1 MRGGGRKG
9 CVCLQCAV
17 GPRGCALAAPL
28 GGGCSGPEQAH
39 TPLWATVATTAANA
53 AHGTSRCHGHMNCRG
68 LQPAVNCRGSFEL
81 AAAASF
87 LWELENRQNV
97 ATLQRLRRTNVDVFG
112 PFFAAVA
119 TFSKCCNGN
128 VATVAACN
136 SCGTVHVYVCF
147 ASPLGIRTSSVS

>member
-1 MRGGGRKG
+1 MRDGGRKG
-9 CVCLQCAV
+9 CVCLQYAV

-68 LQPAVNCRGSFEL
+68 LQPAVNCRGSLRLQRHFCGNL
-81 AAAASF
+81 K
-87 LWELENRQNV
+87 NRQNV

-128 VATVAACN
+128 VATAEEDRYGCFWPLQHCRCNIFSVA
-136 SCGTVHVYVCF
+136 T
-147 ASPLGIRTSSVS
+147 